1 MRATRNAH
9 AALSKDSG
17 GAVSRGLVAEVE
29 AVLLL
34 AGALGPLGST
44 VPTLFF
50 GFLRPGFMEVLEQE
64 GCSKE
69 MLDVLE
75 C

>member
-1 MRATRNAH
+1 
-9 AALSKDSG
+9 
-17 GAVSRGLVAEVE
+17 VAEVE

-64 GCSKE
+64 VCSKE